1 MVNPYLFMTNN
12 PKTDILILISVVSLS
27 VIFPL
32 ICIAMMK
39 MLGLIP
45 SINMYNNKERVGP
58 LIATALF
65 YLWLFV
71 NIKDND
77 LIPSIF
83 TYYLLGAVISLFIAF
98 FINNFSKISLHAIA
112 VGGFVMGMLF
122 LRFQF
127 EYSEFIFT
135 LSPTQ
140 SFMVSLDIIIM
151 GTILLA
157 GIIGTSRMY
166 LKAHSPIQLYGGY
179 FVGAISHV
187 IAYIAFIR

>member
-1 MVNPYLFMTNN
+1 
-12 PKTDILILISVVSLS
+12 
-27 VIFPL
+27 
-32 ICIAMMK
+32 
-39 MLGLIP
+39 
-45 SINMYNNKERVGP
+45 
-58 LIATALF
+58 
-65 YLWLFV
+65 
-71 NIKDND
+71 
-77 LIPSIF
+77 
-83 TYYLLGAVISLFIAF
+83 
-98 FINNFSKISLHAIA
+98 
-112 VGGFVMGMLF
+112 MGMLF